1 LKSGASGLVVS
12 VNTSAAKGTVKEPQ
26 AEAVLRENY
35 GIEGDAHAGSW
46 PRQISLLAEES
57 ISKMSAQGIPGL
69 KPGDFAEN
77 ITTRGIELYTLPV
90 GTVLALGDC
99 LAEIT
104 RIGKECHK
112 DCAIRQKTGNCIMP
126 SEGVFARVIR
136 GGVLRAGDHIK
147 IEKCSG

>member
-1 LKSGASGLVVS
+1 LVVS
-12 VNTSAAKGTVKEPQ
+12 VNISAKKGTVKEPR

-57 ISKMSAQGIPGL
+57 IAKMSARGIPGL

-77 ITTRGIELYTLPV
+77 ITTRGIELYKLPV

-99 LAEIT
+99 RAEIT
-104 RIGKECHK
+104 LIGKECRQ

-126 SEGVFARVIR
+126 SEGVFVRVIR
-136 GGVLRAGDHIK
+136 GGRLKAGDRIK
-147 IEKCSG
+147 IEE

>member
-1 LKSGASGLVVS
+1 LKSRPSVLVVS
-12 VNTSAAKGTVKEPQ
+12 VNTSAKKGTVKEPH

-35 GIEGDAHAGSW
+35 GIEGDAHAGSG
-46 PRQISLLAEES
+46 PGQISLLAEES

-77 ITTRGIELYTLPV
+77 ITTSGIELYKLPV

-99 LAEIT
+99 FVEIT
-104 RIGKECHK
+104 RIGKECHQ

-126 SEGVFARVIR
+126 SEGVFAKVIR
-136 GGVLRAGDHIK
+136 GGRLKAGDPINIK
-147 IEKCSG
+147 E